1 MLQILLWFCGETE
14 AVLYAFFLTDS
25 YMELKDCKCN
35 TISDAVWQKYF
46 ITQSF
51 YSIEDFLHSVKMTS
65 TADSYNF

>member
-1 MLQILLWFCGETE
+1 
-14 AVLYAFFLTDS
+14 
-25 YMELKDCKCN
+25 MELKDCKCN